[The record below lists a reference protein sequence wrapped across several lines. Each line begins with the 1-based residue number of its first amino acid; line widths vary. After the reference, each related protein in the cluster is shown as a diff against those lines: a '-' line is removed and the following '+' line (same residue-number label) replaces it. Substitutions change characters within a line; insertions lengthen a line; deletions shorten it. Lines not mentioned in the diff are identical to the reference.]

1 MTMKT
6 SKSKLKLV
14 VTDTNVSMAQR
25 AYVKRYLST
34 LKVVRLYQIAIL
46 VTFFLVW
53 EITTRLGI
61 LDPFVFS
68 SPSRVIKSFIEMTED
83 GSIFY
88 HMGITLAETF
98 ISFSLVIGLGILL
111 AVLLWWNEKASKVM
125 EPYLVVLNSL
135 PKSALAP
142 VFIVWLGNNMKT
154 IIVAAVSVAVFGTI
168 ITLYT
173 AFKEVEEDKV
183 KLIRTLGGTKK
194 DVLFKVI
201 LPSNVPSIV
210 SVMKVNIGLSL
221 VGVIIGEF
229 LAAKAGL
236 GYLIIYGSQVFKLD
250 WVIMSITILCL
261 LSTLLYKILN
271 LVEKRYGN

>member
-1 MTMKT
+1 MKT

>member
-1 MTMKT
+1 MKT

-25 AYVKRYLST
+25 AYVKKYLST
-34 LKVVRLYQIAIL
+34 LKVVRLYQIVIL
-46 VTFFLVW
+46 VAFLLVW
-53 EITTRLGI
+53 EITTRVGI
-61 LDPFVFS
+61 LDSFVFS
-68 SPSRVIKSFIEMTED
+68 SPSRVIKSFLEMTED

-111 AVLLWWNEKASKVM
+111 AVLLWWNEKASKVL

-154 IIVAAVSVAVFGTI
+154 IIVAAVSVAVFGCI